1 MATATVTEFATITHS
16 VTVSAASTSSTLR
29 ATPQGGVFEGL
40 NPTHYDTKNPITLFV
55 IQAVIV
61 ILLTRLIHFPLTYL
75 RQPRVIAEVITG
87 ILLGPSVCG
96 RIPGFTKTIFP
107 TESMPAFTLVAN
119 LGLVLFLFLVGLEV
133 DLRQALRNWRIAV
146 SVAAAGMALP
156 FGLGA
161 AIAYGLYHQF
171 RDDEGVAPISF
182 GVYLIFI
189 GVAMAIT
196 AFPVLCRILTSLKL
210 LGTNAGVIVLSAGI
224 GNDVVGWILLALCV
238 ALVNSGAGLTALWIL
253 LVLLGYALFLAF
265 IVRPVFIWILKRT
278 GSLANGPSQSVVA
291 LTLLLVLIS
300 AFFTQIIGVHPIFGA
315 FMIGIL
321 CPHDG
326 GFAIKLTEKI
336 EDLVSVLLLPLYFTI
351 SGLNTNLGLLNSG
364 ITWAY
369 VVGVTSIAFFGK
381 VIGTT
386 LAARLNGLVWRESL
400 TIGILMSCKGVVEL
414 IVLNIGYSAKILST
428 RTFTIFVV
436 MTLLTTFA
444 TTPLTIQ
451 LYPPWYQQKLA
462 AWKGGKID
470 WNGNP
475 VHPRQDGGESEEDSE
490 EGGEEP
496 ATKGEVARKVLVY
509 LRLDSLPSILTLV
522 SLFASTREVDQPHA
536 PELQSDLPIVR
547 KNSKAILPAL
557 SQPRPV
563 RFHGLRLMELTER
576 ESSVMK
582 ASELVDYANRDAVI
596 KAFGTF
602 GQSRDIPVG
611 GQIAIVPE
619 RSFPGTLFRR
629 ARDLRSDFVLLPWS
643 ETGTMSEHA
652 SVLDEKTGNPLTNR
666 EFTRLVSET
675 YDKLH
680 GLAHVGVFIDSSV
693 FDRQT
698 NTPGAA
704 LERPALQRTGTGLS
718 TNEKEQAMVEFRL
731 PESGRQQIVAV
742 YQHGPDDLYGVRLAL
757 QLARHNIVDLKI
769 IKTTS
774 DEDED
779 SADEDHHDLDFQ
791 VATAEVAPDVKRR
804 LRIEESK
811 GTALE
816 AAIAAVNEPSAGPK
830 LVIVGRGSKGVSAG
844 GVTPNSSDS
853 RVLGPLAMAVLQT
866 LREKASRTSLMVVQ
880 ARRDPHDLSS
890 KTYQSIRATTEAF
903 YPPPPPPH
911 LQQPQPPQQ
920 RDSQIHSHLAHV
932 LSRPS
937 VDLPVPAAYENHHP
951 NQPSITTTVPSPT
964 DTDIQ
969 VAPAQVGDPRPS
981 TGWYSGQSGGQAAA
995 RQVQA
1000 MARDHGSQNGG
1011 SVRLQQQSSRESGE
1025 DELRQS
1031 HQESRARMAQQLAT
1045 KPPSGAPAP
1054 APAATQSTSRNK
1066 EDVRELDFNQLV
1078 QRYEELQAKYSK
1090 VKRYYFEREAQV
1102 TQLQNTVATQRL
1114 SMSKTSLDDAQ
1125 YQQRFERLSGAI
1137 NNLAFNIRKDW
1148 KHVVPW
1154 LRAVCNHDAHTTG
1167 TKEMTAVGRACISR
1181 WLAEEVFDRVFHPAL
1196 PPEISRFLKTT
1207 EKALRRQGQSG
1218 NVPTEEQR
1226 DDLTT
1231 KITTWRLT
1239 TMEGLSDH
1247 LNTQLAAQNQDSLT
1261 NGLTEELTLFL
1272 KSHLNDPA
1280 PAGLHE
1286 GVGTIVQL
1294 AINIAANIPLE
1305 SRDVC
1310 VQYFLPGEPVNETYM
1325 KLETGMTPLAHPGLD
1340 ERLERA
1346 LSQQQ
1351 RRLGGGGEGEDG
1363 DDGNDRHDV
1372 ERDSSGKAPQSAA
1385 EPGPDKKSGNPG
1397 GGSFLS
1403 GFGSKKRQR
1412 KAVGGSVDPAEMSAD
1427 ERVEY
1432 MHILGIPPLLPGEGK
1447 DGGTNSAS
1455 IGVGRSAAANV
1466 LVKAP
1471 VYEL

>member
-1 MATATVTEFATITHS
+1 MATATVTEFATTVTHS
-16 VTVSAASTSSTLR
+16 VTVSAASASSTLR

-171 RDDEGVAPISF
+171 RNDEGIAPISF

-210 LGTNAGVIVLSAGI
+210 LNTNAGVIVLSAGI

-238 ALVNSGAGLTALWIL
+238 ALVNSGAGLTAVWIL
-253 LVLLGYALFLAF
+253 LVLLGYALFLTF
-265 IVRPVFIWILKRT
+265 IVRPAFIWVLRKT

-300 AFFTQIIGVHPIFGA
+300 SFFTQIIGVHPIFGA

-369 VVGVTSIAFFGK
+369 VVGVTAIAFFGK

-386 LAARLNGLVWRESL
+386 VAARANGLVWRESL

-444 TTPLTIQ
+444 TTPLTIW

-470 WNGNP
+470 WNGDP

-490 EGGEEP
+490 DSEEP
-496 ATKGEVARKVLVY
+496 ANKKEVARKVLVY
-509 LRLDSLPSILTLV
+509 LRLDSLPSILTIV
-522 SLFASTREVDQPHA
+522 SLFASTREADQPNA
-536 PELQSDLPIVR
+536 PQLQSDLPIVR
-547 KNSKAILPAL
+547 KNSKALLPTPI
-557 SQPRPV
+557 QHRPV

-582 ASELVDYANRDAVI
+582 ASELGDYANRDAVI

-652 SVLDEKTGNPLTNR
+652 SLFDEKTGNPLTNR
-666 EFTRLVSET
+666 EFTKLVSET
-675 YDKLH
+675 YDRLH
-680 GLAHVGVFIDSSV
+680 GVAHVGVFIDSSV
-693 FDRQT
+693 FETQT
-698 NTPGAA
+698 NTPGTAP
-704 LERPALQRTGTGLS
+704 ERPALQRSGTGLS
-718 TNEKEQAMVEFRL
+718 TSEKEQAMVEFRL

-742 YQHGPDDLYGVRLAL
+742 YQHGHDDLYGVRLAL
-757 QLARHNIVDLKI
+757 QLARHSIVDLKI
-769 IKTTS
+769 IKATS

-779 SADEDHHDLDFQ
+779 SADEDHHDLDFKD
-791 VATAEVAPDVKRR
+791 AIAAIAPETKSRVV
-804 LRIEESK
+804 IEEPK

-816 AAIAAVNEPSAGPK
+816 ATIAAVSQSSGGPRL
-830 LVIVGRGSKGVSAG
+830 LVIGRGSKGVSAG

-853 RVLGPLAMAVLQT
+853 RVLGPLATAVLQT
-866 LREKASRTSLMVVQ
+866 VREKALRTSLMVVQ

-890 KTYQSIRATTEAF
+890 KTAIQS
-903 YPPPPPPH
+903 
-911 LQQPQPPQQ
+911 
-920 RDSQIHSHLAHV
+920 
-932 LSRPS
+932 
-937 VDLPVPAAYENHHP
+937 
-951 NQPSITTTVPSPT
+951 
-964 DTDIQ
+964 
-969 VAPAQVGDPRPS
+969 
-981 TGWYSGQSGGQAAA
+981 
-995 RQVQA
+995 
-1000 MARDHGSQNGG
+1000 
-1011 SVRLQQQSSRESGE
+1011 
-1025 DELRQS
+1025 
-1031 HQESRARMAQQLAT
+1031 
-1045 KPPSGAPAP
+1045 K
-1054 APAATQSTSRNK
+1054 
-1066 EDVRELDFNQLV
+1066 
-1078 QRYEELQAKYSK
+1078 
-1090 VKRYYFEREAQV
+1090 
-1102 TQLQNTVATQRL
+1102 
-1114 SMSKTSLDDAQ
+1114 DD
-1125 YQQRFERLSGAI
+1125 
-1137 NNLAFNIRKDW
+1137 
-1148 KHVVPW
+1148 
-1154 LRAVCNHDAHTTG
+1154 
-1167 TKEMTAVGRACISR
+1167 
-1181 WLAEEVFDRVFHPAL
+1181 
-1196 PPEISRFLKTT
+1196 
-1207 EKALRRQGQSG
+1207 
-1218 NVPTEEQR
+1218 
-1226 DDLTT
+1226 
-1231 KITTWRLT
+1231 
-1239 TMEGLSDH
+1239 
-1247 LNTQLAAQNQDSLT
+1247 
-1261 NGLTEELTLFL
+1261 
-1272 KSHLNDPA
+1272 
-1280 PAGLHE
+1280 
-1286 GVGTIVQL
+1286 
-1294 AINIAANIPLE
+1294 
-1305 SRDVC
+1305 
-1310 VQYFLPGEPVNETYM
+1310 
-1325 KLETGMTPLAHPGLD
+1325 
-1340 ERLERA
+1340 
-1346 LSQQQ
+1346 
-1351 RRLGGGGEGEDG
+1351 
-1363 DDGNDRHDV
+1363 
-1372 ERDSSGKAPQSAA
+1372 
-1385 EPGPDKKSGNPG
+1385 
-1397 GGSFLS
+1397 
-1403 GFGSKKRQR
+1403 
-1412 KAVGGSVDPAEMSAD
+1412 
-1427 ERVEY
+1427 
-1432 MHILGIPPLLPGEGK
+1432 
-1447 DGGTNSAS
+1447 
-1455 IGVGRSAAANV
+1455 
-1466 LVKAP
+1466 
-1471 VYEL
+1471 